1 MHAWSYFGM
10 ARIIHLCPTTRP
22 KAKRRTGVSRFAS
35 DCAIKPEAA
44 AMQRP
49 ENDLSWF
56 DPAQGRFMAPGV
68 GTWYGGSV
76 RQLEIRSCRMMAGLR
91 TACGTSASINDR
103 VAG

>member
-1 MHAWSYFGM
+1 
-10 ARIIHLCPTTRP
+10 
-22 KAKRRTGVSRFAS
+22 
-35 DCAIKPEAA
+35 
-44 AMQRP
+44 MQRP

-76 RQLEIRSCRMMAGLR
+76 RQLEIRSCRMMAGLQ

-103 VAG
+103 VAGFRGPAVSVGPQFTARLSQVPRF